1 VEKAVLD
8 YAKKNSID
16 LIVIGTSGVE
26 EYFVGSV
33 GTGVIHHAGLQ
44 DTIR

>member
-1 VEKAVLD
+1 MESSTQ
-8 YAKKNSID
+8 YAKKNNID
-16 LIVIGTSGVE
+16 LIVIGTSAVE

-33 GTGVIHHAGLQ
+33 ATGVVHHARLQ